1 MEPSS
6 VQLSN
11 VALPFEV
18 HLLKTHKTRNQKEW
32 QYFRRMIDHSFGKEG
47 FFLFLVVKK
56 KFGKK
61 NTKTQLLQNLGEAV
75 KPLLPK
81 GVDVCLLVK

>member
-47 FFLFLVVKK
+47 FFLFLVKK
-56 KFGKK
+56 SLAKKHK
-61 NTKTQLLQNLGEAV
+61 NTT
-75 KPLLPK
+75 PPK
-81 GVDVCLLVK
+81 SG